1 MRRGPN
7 TAYSSVWQTSAFF
20 VIRLCWVCIYV
31 EKHEHYRRLCMVST
45 RPFGVGEHVVA
56 ISLFHGSVSECSI
69 GCGSES
75 QFCSCCADWLCRII
89 LIVCLTDRFVGD
101 FFAIRSLSASPSS
114 GSVIQGM
121 WWGGSLNLLGRSGG
135 ESKSMFYDGVFV
147 VVVACCAAYI
157 VGCFACLTCF
167 YWRVVC

>member
-7 TAYSSVWQTSAFF
+7 TAYSSVWQTSACF

-89 LIVCLTDRFVGD
+89 LIVCLTDRFVVD
-101 FFAIRSLSASPSS
+101 FFAFRSLSASPSS
-114 GSVIQGM
+114 ESVIQGM
-121 WWGGSLNLLGRSGG
+121 GSGG
-135 ESKSMFYDGVFV
+135 GGGHSFGWVKPWTEVPTQQLKKRVFAIVQKKRAENLFYV
-147 VVVACCAAYI
+147 
-157 VGCFACLTCF
+157 
-167 YWRVVC
+167 

>member
-89 LIVCLTDRFVGD
+89 LIVCLTDRFVVD
-101 FFAIRSLSASPSS
+101 FFAFRSLSASPSS

-121 WWGGSLNLLGRSGG
+121 GWGGLFEFVGQVWWGIQIDVLRWRICRCRRLLRSLYCRLFCLSYLFLL
-135 ESKSMFYDGVFV
+135 
-147 VVVACCAAYI
+147 
-157 VGCFACLTCF
+157 
-167 YWRVVC
+167 